1 MSRSSHRKTEQC
13 LEGRNEHGFTLIEL
27 LIVVAI
33 IGIRAAIALMLYQN
47 IQARA
52 GIAKAPADTPTLA
65 YGLTMYLGQCRA
77 FPPSGAETPGGQ
89 CNGSG
94 LSTVSLSQQNA
105 LGQAVG
111 PFLSPVPSAA
121 TGWTPYTAGYV
132 ANLTAGTYRISTSGD
147 SVVGS
152 VP

>member
-13 LEGRNEHGFTLIEL
+13 LEARNERGFTLIEL

-33 IGIRAAIALMLYQN
+33 FGIRAARALMLYQN

-65 YGLTMYLGQCRA
+65 YGLAMYLGHCR
-77 FPPSGAETPGGQ
+77 
-89 CNGSG
+89 
-94 LSTVSLSQQNA
+94 QNA
-105 LGQAVG
+105 LGQAVD

-121 TGWTPYTAGYV
+121 TGWTPYTAG
-132 ANLTAGTYRISTSGD
+132 TYRLSTSGD
-147 SVVGS
+147 SVAVS